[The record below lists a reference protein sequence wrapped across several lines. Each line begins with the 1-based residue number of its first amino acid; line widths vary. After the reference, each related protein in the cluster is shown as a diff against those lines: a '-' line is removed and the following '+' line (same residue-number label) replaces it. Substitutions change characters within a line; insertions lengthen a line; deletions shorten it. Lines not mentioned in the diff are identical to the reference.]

1 MIRQAFPALLLGCM
15 IGSLVELRSVKAST
29 FETYCV
35 NNSDGTTSCQ
45 GWDGGNL
52 TCVASRGAV
61 SSCTSSSGQSF
72 TCVQSARG
80 TVTCDTGDSANSGNN
95 SNDTRCTPTGNG
107 TLSCNRSPQPSSP
120 LIPGPRLPDESPN
133 LNLNFNLEIPPINTN
148 LEVPSLFVD

>member
-1 MIRQAFPALLLGCM
+1 MIRRVLPALLLSWLIWSFVKPQYVGA
-15 IGSLVELRSVKAST
+15 GS

-52 TCVASRGAV
+52 TCVGSRGGV

-80 TVTCDTGDSANSGNN
+80 TVTCDTGDSAGSGTTR
-95 SNDTRCTPTGNG
+95 NDTRCTPTGNG
-107 TLSCNRSPQPSSP
+107 TLSCNQSPKPSSP
-120 LIPGPRLPDESPN
+120 LIPEPRLPDERPN
-133 LNLNFNLEIPPINTN
+133 LNLEIPSLNMN
-148 LEVPSLFVD
+148 LDVPSLFLD